1 MTAKEVYKVWAPAG
15 ARWTQWTRPVPFIPI
30 NDEYC
35 AGFETAVCER
45 HICYMD
51 AEAVTDMKAV
61 AVIVDLP
68 GIESIEEGIALA
80 RLGFRP
86 VVVYNGTQAPKKAR
100 STVDNDVITGGL
112 VIGAELLKKISIA
125 YDAPPVFLLDK
136 NRLNRYKLDISIYD
150 NSWDVYH
157 QDMPTG
163 EYLVGHGIRQMVI
176 VCDKCKLSKDLK
188 KLLYNYQKKGIKLYV
203 TDGYRMLQSVRAL
216 KRCRKDD

>member
-30 NDEYC
+30 SDEYC
-35 AGFETAVCER
+35 IGLEAAICER

-51 AEAVTDMKAV
+51 AEVVADTKAV

-86 VVVYNGTQAPKKAR
+86 VVVCNGTQAPKKAR
-100 STVDNDVITGGL
+100 STVNNDVITDGL
-112 VIGAELLKKISIA
+112 TVGAELLKGISIA
-125 YDAPPVFLLDK
+125 YDAPPAFLLDK
-136 NRLNRYKLDISIYD
+136 NRLNRYKLDITIYD

-163 EYLVGHGIRQMVI
+163 EYLVEYGIRQIVV

-203 TDGYRMLQSVRAL
+203 TDGYRMLQRVHTL
-216 KRCRKDD
+216 KGCRKDD